1 MRETRTNEE
10 HLIDQLLLLR
20 LLSAMEQQ
28 SKRPDRFQE
37 IMNIMKAAFRAAWAM
52 LTAKIKG
59 FNMVFFTA
67 KHGPL
72 SRDLYAVRDSLL
84 EAGLIE
90 SQSAECYDQ
99 YRLAPKGHT
108 ILQGCQ
114 ELLELPA
121 NQPIVQMVDNA
132 GEQIA
137 GLTSLQAMA
146 WSHHVKVIPAGARNL
161 YTRPAQPGESG
172 AVNLV
177 DLPLHQNLVAVLDE
191 SEAKSL
197 FTLDEDWYD
206 TLEILFSPEYD
217 PEATPEISRTTYE
230 ELFADV

>member
-1 MRETRTNEE
+1 MRQTRTNEE

-37 IMNIMKAAFRAAWAM
+37 IMSIMKAGFWAAWQMFA
-52 LTAKIKG
+52 AKIKAL
-59 FNMVFFTA
+59 NMVFFTA

-90 SQSAECYDQ
+90 SQSAEGYDQ
-99 YRLAPKGHT
+99 YRLTPKGYT
-108 ILQGCQ
+108 ILQGCR
-114 ELLELPA
+114 ELLEVPA
-121 NQPIVQMVDNA
+121 NQPIVEIVDNA

-137 GLTSLQAMA
+137 GLTSLEAMA
-146 WSHHVKVIPAGARNL
+146 WSHHVQVIPPSAWNL
-161 YTRPAQPGESG
+161 YARPAQPGESG
-172 AVNLV
+172 AVNLA
-177 DLPLHQNLVAVLDE
+177 DLPLNKDIVKVLDE

-206 TLEILFSPEYD
+206 TLEILFSPDYD
-217 PEATPEISRTTYE
+217 PDAIPRASHKTFE
-230 ELFADV
+230 ELFAGV